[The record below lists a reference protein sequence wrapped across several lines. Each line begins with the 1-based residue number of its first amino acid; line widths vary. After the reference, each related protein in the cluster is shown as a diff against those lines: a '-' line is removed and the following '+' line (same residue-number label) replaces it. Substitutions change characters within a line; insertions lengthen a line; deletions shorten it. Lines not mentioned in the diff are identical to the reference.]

1 MDKSHTLTIEGIS
14 DETLQKL
21 QERADGRKESL
32 DEYLRLQL
40 TSMANGVWRS
50 GTMTAH
56 ESMERARARLKEEPS
71 SVSPEMIVEAI
82 HQDRR

>member
-1 MDKSHTLTIEGIS
+1 MDKMHTLTIEGIS

-21 QERADGRKESL
+21 QDRADARKESL
-32 DEYLRLQL
+32 DEYVRLQL
-40 TSMANGVWRS
+40 TSIANGGWRS
-50 GTMTAH
+50 GTISAH
-56 ESMERARARLKEEPS
+56 EAVERARARLKEEPS